1 MTTIQ
6 NIGLVTTCDPR
17 ERRLLMVIDVTVISS
32 LLLSWIVEFDY
43 VVPLGNS
50 LMLYCCSVLT
60 TRLTKLTH
68 MWL

>member
-1 MTTIQ
+1 
-6 NIGLVTTCDPR
+6 
-17 ERRLLMVIDVTVISS
+17 MVIDVTVISS